1 MTRPNTQ
8 TSPKAGQADDLMD
21 KPRCTAKSKR
31 TGARCKRA
39 PVVGG
44 RVCAVHG
51 GKAPQVKAAAERRAA
66 AQALEANA
74 RAVLAF
80 EAVEPLTDPVLEL
93 ANLAAEVKATVRALG
108 QRVNA
113 LQDPRYV
120 SPLGTEQTRAE
131 LTLLGQYQDRLA
143 RMLTTLGQLGLDERR
158 VKITEAQAAVL
169 VQVLDRLFAFL
180 ALPADRDAAAR
191 AEVGRLIREIDQK
204 ETP

>member
-1 MTRPNTQ
+1 MT
-8 TSPKAGQADDLMD
+8 DLMD
-21 KPRCTAKSKR
+21 GRRCAATSKR
-31 TGARCKRA
+31 TGSRCKRS

-44 RVCAVHG
+44 TVCTIHG
-51 GKAPQVKAAAERRAA
+51 GAAPQVKAAAERRHA
-66 AQALEANA
+66 AQALEADA

-80 EAVEPLTDPVLEL
+80 EAVEPIADPVLEL
-93 ANLAAEVKATVRALG
+93 AELAAEVRATVRALG

-158 VKITEAQAAVL
+158 VRLTEAQVAGVAHVM
-169 VQVLDRLFAFL
+169 DRLLTFL
-180 ALPADRDAAAR
+180 ALPPQRDAEAR
-191 AEVGRLIREIDQK
+191 AEVGRLFRELAAA
-204 ETP
+204 ETEGRAA

>member
-1 MTRPNTQ
+1 MTRPAAQ
-8 TSPKAGQADDLMD
+8 TSSKDGPADDLMD

-31 TGARCKRA
+31 TGSRCKRA

-51 GKAPQVKAAAERRAA
+51 GAAPQVKAAAERRVA

-93 ANLAAEVKATVRALG
+93 AELAAEVKATVRALG

-120 SPLGTEQTRAE
+120 SPMGTEQTRAE
-131 LTLLGQYQDRLA
+131 LALFGQYQDRLA

-191 AEVGRLIREIDQK
+191 AEVGRLIREID
-204 ETP
+204 TDSA

>member
-1 MTRPNTQ
+1 MIVRMPLP
-8 TSPKAGQADDLMD
+8 S
-21 KPRCTAKSKR
+21 KPS
-31 TGARCKRA
+31 G
-39 PVVGG
+39 
-44 RVCAVHG
+44 
-51 GKAPQVKAAAERRAA
+51 RAA
-66 AQALEANA
+66 ATSRFTIVGAAKNTRLPRLSASA
-74 RAVLAF
+74 IISPASKPRS
-80 EAVEPLTDPVLEL
+80 
-93 ANLAAEVKATVRALG
+93 AEVRATVRALG

-191 AEVGRLIREIDQK
+191 AEVSRLIREIDKK

>member
-1 MTRPNTQ
+1 MTEP
-8 TSPKAGQADDLMD
+8 M
-21 KPRCTAKSKR
+21 KPR
-31 TGARCKRA
+31 RCKAHTTAGNPCRRA
-39 PVVGG
+39 PILGGEVCPSHGG
-44 RVCAVHG
+44 R
-51 GKAPQVKAAAERRAA
+51 APQVKAAAERRHA
-66 AQALEANA
+66 AQALEADA

-80 EAVEPLTDPVLEL
+80 EAVEPIADPVLAL
-93 ANLAAEVKATVRALG
+93 AELAAEVKATVRALG

-180 ALPADRDAAAR
+180 ALPAERDAEAR
-191 AEVGRLIREIDQK
+191 AEVGRLIREVAAA
-204 ETP
+204 ETVGRAA